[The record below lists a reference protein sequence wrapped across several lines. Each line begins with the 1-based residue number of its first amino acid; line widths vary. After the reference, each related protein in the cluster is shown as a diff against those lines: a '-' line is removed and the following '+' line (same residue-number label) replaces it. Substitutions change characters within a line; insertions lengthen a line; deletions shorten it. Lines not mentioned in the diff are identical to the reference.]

1 MKTLNINDYVYVRL
15 TQRGRD
21 ILRANHDMLPTISE
35 YVPPVEDSQGWSK
48 WQLWVLMQELG
59 IHVKLGFETPF
70 EPLIRVAYK

>member
-1 MKTLNINDYVYVRL
+1 
-15 TQRGRD
+15 
-21 ILRANHDMLPTISE
+21 MLPTISE